1 MDFTQ
6 EQAEKIAY
14 VNIEKILK
22 FKNHNRNKFLG
33 RENGIFKELTLIY
46 IARRKYLM
54 KHSLNQVENLVE
66 NFIEVSSII
75 FLGGGNHSEAF
86 CINDQMVIKL
96 PKHRKASDCLKTE
109 IRVLRGLEGKTRLA
123 IPNVLFHGVFPS
135 GNQEF
140 TYFVSKR
147 LQGKKLSRAEFLK
160 LNHQT
165 TVLNAQRIAQF
176 LYELHQ
182 EKQILPIKRKDLCL
196 LHGDFSLNHVLF
208 NEENTVCGILD
219 FGDSR
224 IGKAKSDFV
233 YLLDPEDDEEFG
245 VEFGEMVRSNYK
257 KYTLGEMI

>member
-1 MDFTQ
+1 M
-6 EQAEKIAY
+6 
-14 VNIEKILK
+14 
-22 FKNHNRNKFLG
+22 
-33 RENGIFKELTLIY
+33 
-46 IARRKYLM
+46 KY
-54 KHSLNQVENLVE
+54 SLNQVKNLAE
-66 NFIEVSSII
+66 SFLDVSSIA
-75 FLGGGNHSEAF
+75 FMGSGNHSEAF

-123 IPNVLFHGVFPS
+123 IPNVLFHGVFSS
-135 GNQEF
+135 GNEEF
-140 TYFVSKR
+140 SYFVSIR
-147 LQGKKLSRAEFLK
+147 LQGKKLSRTDFLK
-160 LNHQT
+160 LDQQT
-165 TVLNAQRIAQF
+165 TALNAQRIAQF

-245 VEFGEMVRSNYK
+245 VEFGEMVRSHYK